1 MSPPDEVNLW
11 AMSDLSTPWCVH
23 VVATLGIA
31 DHIAAGITDIHDLA
45 AASRCDAESLQ
56 RVLRHLV
63 GRGVFTEPSSGQ
75 FALNGPARMMLSSM
89 FKIGFD
95 LDGFGGRMAH
105 VWGGLL
111 DSVRTGEPAYRS
123 IFGRPFWDDLAAHP
137 KLAADFD
144 ALMGPPGHGTP
155 DPDVLASGGWESV
168 HMVVDVG
175 GGTGALLAEVLR
187 AHPAVRGTLVDVPA
201 TVARSAEIFRAA
213 GVADRVTTV
222 GQSFF
227 DPLPAGGDLYLLKSV
242 LSDWPD
248 PEAATILRRCAD
260 AARPAGRVVAVNGV
274 SPDEDGS
281 PSPDLLMMVLVG
293 GKQRTLS
300 EFRELAR
307 GAGLEVRAAERKPS
321 GKFIVECRTLG

>member
-1 MSPPDEVNLW
+1 MAPADEVDLW

-31 DHIAAGITDIHDLA
+31 DRIAAGVTQIDDLA
-45 AASRCDAESLQ
+45 TAAHCHADSLQ

-63 GRGVFTEPSSGQ
+63 GRGVFTEPSPGQ
-75 FALNGPARMMLSSM
+75 FALNGPARLMLSSM

-111 DSVRTGEPAYRS
+111 ESVRTGEPAYRT

-137 KLAADFD
+137 QLAADFD

-155 DPDVLASGGWESV
+155 DPDVLVSSGWESV
-168 HMVVDVG
+168 RLVVDVG

-187 AHPAVRGTLVDVPA
+187 AHPDVRGTLVDVPA
-201 TVARSAEIFRAA
+201 TVARSAEILRAA
-213 GVADRVTTV
+213 GVTDRATTV

-248 PEAATILRRCAD
+248 PEAMMILRRCAE
-260 AARPAGRVVAVNGV
+260 AAAPAGRVVIVNGV
-274 SPDEDGS
+274 SPDEAGA
-281 PSPDLLMMVLVG
+281 PPPELLMMVLVG
-293 GKQRTLS
+293 GRHRTLS
-300 EFRELAR
+300 EFRDLAR
-307 GAGLEVRAAERKPS
+307 AAGLAVRAAERKPS
-321 GKFIVECRTLG
+321 GKFIVECRTV